1 MLNTRKHK
9 RTQKQKYKGGDGSG
23 AGYVVPFQG
32 TSAANQAAG
41 IQALLDQS
49 CANSL
54 KGGKYKRTKNNKK
67 RTKTKKTTKTNKR
80 RIKRK

>member
-9 RTQKQKYKGGDGSG
+9 RTQKKKYKGGDGSG

-32 TSAANQAAG
+32 NSSYADQASG

-49 CANSL
+49 CANSSL

-67 RTKTKKTTKTNKR
+67 RTKTRKTNKR